1 MESYSYQRADVEKLL
16 KEADVFELST
26 EARVRLECLLHYA
39 THGRNASVTSR
50 RFGISR
56 TTFYS
61 WLTKADL
68 QDPSSLE
75 DRSKAP
81 KHVPQP
87 ETNEQTIALIRAYR
101 KERTQLSK
109 EKISALLREE
119 HGIEISA
126 STVGRVIHRFGF
138 YFADTPSH
146 QAKRSAGETQT
157 EDENPQKGGWQK
169 AAVMVIATAGTSL
182 FADVKP
188 AHALQGSVYQLN
200 PAPPDQTVGGELEGT
215 SFILQDA
222 GTTDTAQLLQGSD
235 YQMTAADT
243 ASSSAQSSLSSA
255 TQSSASSSDTTG
267 GGNTTG
273 GGRRT
278 IPAVQSTSSSSSEKT
293 SVSPTPSIRVLSPT
307 PFPSPGGGEE
317 TFEVPPSPS
326 GGRAGDGG
334 KQTTKNIHSP
344 SLMERGVGGEVNS
357 GHGAAQTSH
366 SDQIHADQKSGS
378 LHEAA
383 PRFATIPA
391 QQPTG
396 FAGVLGTTILV
407 TILAGLVGRSWL
419 LQRFTPH
426 AKRSVKTFFVLFAAL
441 LLALLWNITSAGA
454 ATTVPLTRWYQ
465 GHLLNS
471 DGDAVTT
478 AITIRFS
485 EWKSADAEA
494 GDLTATGSIN
504 TSAANYV
511 SWQEEH
517 TLTPKSDGSFAVE
530 LGSIHALPDLSTL
543 PPAVLQSLYLQ
554 VDVKTSGAADSTY
567 DLLDADTGS
576 ATIDRTSILSLP
588 FARNA
593 DLLDQRDVGSG
604 SGAIPVLSSGSS
616 LSLNGDLT
624 INADAEA
631 RDAKLTFGNSILN
644 ETLKFSATNSRFEF
658 SHPLWVGGNI
668 TATGSLNVLG
678 TMSGAGLQ
686 VNGAA
691 VIRDSLELKGNV
703 LLHWNDGK
711 AGINNPPAAGRGSA
725 NELSFLTNDGAAL
738 TEKMTITSDGK
749 VGIGTTSPTKKLTV
763 EGGDIAVDGNAYFV
777 SNGQQI
783 LTNSPTQSNNTL
795 LDSPAGIGFRPGS
808 SGSPLVFFNS
818 SGNVGI
824 GVTAPETKLEVTGT
838 MSGKSLQVTGTGASP
853 LIYTDQTTG
862 NVGIGTA
869 TPGTAGLA
877 VMNGNVGIGTTAPA
891 NQLEVRSD
899 SSTPEITIPLRLTN
913 YGSEGANYGVGIAFS
928 PYPGDSRYNIT
939 GLISVVNDG
948 GAYNPTSMRF
958 STLAPNSYPAERMR
972 IGGGTLATEGNVG
985 IGTTAPETKLEVVG
999 TMSGKSLQVTG
1010 TGAAPLI
1017 YTDTTTGKVGIGTTS
1032 PGAAFQ
1038 VGTNINTLPANT
1050 GIFVNGANTIRMG
1063 AEDGDADYGSYLK
1076 SKYDTSTYR
1085 GYLILGTRAH
1095 ASDEDGLTI
1104 RNGNVGIGTTSPQS
1118 KLHVNVGDIAGSDVD
1133 AMVIGSTHAGT
1144 GDERRINFTGY
1155 DGDGGTA
1162 YPIGDIA
1169 GAFDSAATN
1178 GYLSFATYNAGR
1190 NERIRIDKDGNV
1202 GIGTTAPE
1210 TKLEVTGTASGNFIF
1225 GQNGLATSGALVIA
1239 PKPGTATGNTLIVDT
1254 KGLVYDAT
1262 NKRVGIGTE
1271 SPNTQLELKQTT
1283 PLLRLSDDRV
1293 GNWSTGD
1300 DFGGIQWYS
1309 TDTSDEIASLKV
1321 VELDNAGTPYPEFV
1335 FSTLG
1340 TEKFRIGS
1348 LGDISIP
1355 TNASTTT
1362 HLDIQR
1368 TSILSGNTFKELNI
1382 NLNPLNTNHG
1392 YTGYGAYI
1400 KSAGNLYT
1408 DDHSYGLYS
1417 EASGY
1422 GINTAGYFSA
1432 TGGAANYGLI
1442 VGAGNVGIGTTTP
1455 ETKLEVSGTASGQ
1468 YFFGQQGLATSG
1480 ALVIAPKPGTGTG
1493 NIFIVDTKGLVY
1505 DATNKRVGIGTASPG
1520 AKLDVVGNSTT
1531 GDVGINV
1538 TSPTGED
1545 ASARKGINVTS
1556 TAGASNGTY
1565 YAYYADVLNSSQMY
1579 GLYIAHGQAYING
1592 ALNMNSN
1599 PVNNVGNMSLGAVPS
1614 SVYGNLGITDG
1625 IGANGWGAGQGGF
1638 LTFSAFPSDTAN
1650 SGMYAGIRGIKEN
1663 STYLN
1668 NQGAL
1673 AFYTHKTDTGNVVP
1687 TTSDLVEQMRITSG
1701 GNVGIGTTT
1710 PNVKLSV
1717 AGTASGKILSFGDRL
1732 TGSGAV
1738 SIRTLTDSTTAF
1750 QVFKSTGTSPVFNID
1765 TSNER
1770 VGIGTAS
1777 PVSALHVYKS
1787 SGLIEST
1794 IESDDNEVYFILDSG
1809 NSTHAKMYFREA
1821 GTNIFSIDGE
1831 GFNDTLQFKDTNN
1844 GVALQLDQN
1853 LNAYVPT
1860 GLLGVGTT
1868 APETKLEVIGT
1879 MSGSNL
1885 TLSGKAATNKVL
1897 CIKTTGEVGICSSVV
1912 DADGGCTCN

>member
-1 MESYSYQRADVEKLL
+1 VESYSYQRADVEKLL

-101 KERTQLSK
+101 KEQTQLSK

-169 AAVMVIATAGTSL
+169 AAVMVITTAGASF

-200 PAPPDQTVGGELEGT
+200 PAPPDQTVGGELEGA

-235 YQMTAADT
+235 YQMTAPGT

-255 TQSSASSSDTTG
+255 IQSSASGTTG
-267 GGNTTG
+267 GGDTTG

-278 IPAVQSTSSSSSEKT
+278 IPTVQSTSSSSLATQSSAK
-293 SVSPTPSIRVLSPT
+293 SVV
-307 PFPSPGGGEE
+307 E
-317 TFEVPPSPS
+317 SPS
-326 GGRAGDGG
+326 APSVPATERTSGSSSAAPPAIPAKSGVAAHRYAQD
-334 KQTTKNIHSP
+334 KLLSAPASP
-344 SLMERGVGGEVNS
+344 SSAIPG
-357 GHGAAQTSH
+357 AQTSH
-366 SDQIHADQKSGS
+366 SGQIHTDQKSGS

-383 PRFATIPA
+383 PRFATIHA
-391 QQPTG
+391 QQPTE
-396 FAGVLGTTILV
+396 FAGVVGTTILV

-419 LQRFTPH
+419 LQRFTPR
-426 AKRSVKTFFVLFAAL
+426 AKRSVGAFFVLFAAL
-441 LLALLWNITSAGA
+441 LLALLWNITSASA
-454 ATTVPLTRWYQ
+454 KTTVPLTRWYQ

-517 TLTPKSDGSFAVE
+517 TLTPQSDGSFAVE
-530 LGSIHALPDLSTL
+530 LGSIHALPDFSTL
-543 PPAVLQSLYLQ
+543 PPSVLQSLYLQ

-567 DLLDADTGS
+567 DMLDADTGS

-593 DLLDQRDVGSG
+593 DLLDQRDVGTG
-604 SGAIPVLSSGSS
+604 SGTIPVLSSGSS

-624 INADAEA
+624 INADADP

-763 EGGDIAVDGNAYFV
+763 VGGDIAVDGNAYFV

-824 GVTAPETKLEVTGT
+824 GVTAPETKLEVAGT
-838 MSGKSLQVTGTGASP
+838 MSGKSLQVTGTGAAP
-853 LIYTDQTTG
+853 LIYTDQMTG
-862 NVGIGTA
+862 RVGIGTA

-972 IGGGTLATEGNVG
+972 IGGGTLATEGNLG
-985 IGTTAPETKLEVVG
+985 IGTTT
-999 TMSGKSLQVTG
+999 
-1010 TGAAPLI
+1010 
-1017 YTDTTTGKVGIGTTS
+1017 
-1032 PGAAFQ
+1032 
-1038 VGTNINTLPANT
+1038 
-1050 GIFVNGANTIRMG
+1050 
-1063 AEDGDADYGSYLK
+1063 
-1076 SKYDTSTYR
+1076 
-1085 GYLILGTRAH
+1085 
-1095 ASDEDGLTI
+1095 
-1104 RNGNVGIGTTSPQS
+1104 
-1118 KLHVNVGDIAGSDVD
+1118 
-1133 AMVIGSTHAGT
+1133 
-1144 GDERRINFTGY
+1144 
-1155 DGDGGTA
+1155 
-1162 YPIGDIA
+1162 
-1169 GAFDSAATN
+1169 
-1178 GYLSFATYNAGR
+1178 
-1190 NERIRIDKDGNV
+1190 
-1202 GIGTTAPE
+1202 PE

-1225 GQNGLATSGALVIA
+1225 GQN
-1239 PKPGTATGNTLIVDT
+1239 
-1254 KGLVYDAT
+1254 
-1262 NKRVGIGTE
+1262 
-1271 SPNTQLELKQTT
+1271 
-1283 PLLRLSDDRV
+1283 
-1293 GNWSTGD
+1293 
-1300 DFGGIQWYS
+1300 
-1309 TDTSDEIASLKV
+1309 
-1321 VELDNAGTPYPEFV
+1321 
-1335 FSTLG
+1335 
-1340 TEKFRIGS
+1340 
-1348 LGDISIP
+1348 
-1355 TNASTTT
+1355 
-1362 HLDIQR
+1362 
-1368 TSILSGNTFKELNI
+1368 
-1382 NLNPLNTNHG
+1382 
-1392 YTGYGAYI
+1392 
-1400 KSAGNLYT
+1400 
-1408 DDHSYGLYS
+1408 
-1417 EASGY
+1417 
-1422 GINTAGYFSA
+1422 
-1432 TGGAANYGLI
+1432 
-1442 VGAGNVGIGTTTP
+1442 
-1455 ETKLEVSGTASGQ
+1455 
-1468 YFFGQQGLATSG
+1468 GLATSG

-1505 DATNKRVGIGTASPG
+1505 DATNKRVGIGTINPASLLQLGDYGVTTDSVLNIVGYGSTRQILRLADG
-1520 AKLDVVGNSTT
+1520 ANYGFTIENDGAAVPSLRFVRHANSPSGTDALT
-1531 GDVGINV
+1531 ISRD
-1538 TSPTGED
+1538 TGEVAVTNDLKVGGTAQIGAGASD
-1545 ASARKGINVTS
+1545 ASATFGYQKKGAIFYVDNYSNDWARGDFYFALNPETS
-1556 TAGASNGTY
+1556 TPSASLADTKMVIKNGGNVGIGTTAPETKLEVVGTMSGKSLQVTGTGAAPLIYTDTTTGRVGIGTATPGTAGLAIMNGNVGIGTTSPREALDVNGNITTDWNDNTRFIGMEYLNGAAYRLGIVANPTDRSTSLVANTIDGTGPDSNNSLKFQLGNPSSPNTAMTINKLGNVGIGTTAPETKLEVTGTMSGKSLHAEQELTSSGALIVESNGRFGGNLEIAKADPEVRLTNTGNGTY
-1565 YAYYADVLNSSQMY
+1565 TRQTRSGSANQFNLYNQIALTPSGSSNAVPIMTSNTTPSGVASASDYFGGGYEAFRAFDHDNSSEFCWFS
-1579 GLYIAHGQAYING
+1579 NPG
-1592 ALNMNSN
+1592 ALPKWLQYQFTSGKVITRYDIYTRNGDLGGRKPKNWTLSGSNDGTNWTTLDTQTNQFDATGTVDSNSY
-1599 PVNNVGNMSLGAVPS
+1599 
-1614 SVYGNLGITDG
+1614 SVSNSTSYTYYRLNISADWGDSYMG
-1625 IGANGWGAGQGGF
+1625 IGELELYDSSSIEEVSIIQH
-1638 LTFSAFPSDTAN
+1638 SN
-1650 SGMYAGIRGIKEN
+1650 SGTDILGTLQFGDAG
-1663 STYLN
+1663 TYGTYNKYEGRSHVFNVL
-1668 NQGAL
+1668 
-1673 AFYTHKTDTGNVVP
+1673 GNAIMNIAA
-1687 TTSDLVEQMRITSG
+1687 S

-1717 AGTASGKILSFGDRL
+1717 AGTASGKILSFGERL

-1770 VGIGTAS
+1770 VGIGTAA
-1777 PVSALHVYKS
+1777 P
-1787 SGLIEST
+1787 
-1794 IESDDNEVYFILDSG
+1794 
-1809 NSTHAKMYFREA
+1809 
-1821 GTNIFSIDGE
+1821 
-1831 GFNDTLQFKDTNN
+1831 Q
-1844 GVALQLDQN
+1844 
-1853 LNAYVPT
+1853 
-1860 GLLGVGTT
+1860 T
-1868 APETKLEVIGT
+1868 ALEVIGT

-1885 TLSGKAATNKVL
+1885 TLSGKAAANKVL
-1897 CIKTTGEVGICSSVV
+1897 CIKTTGEVGICSSAV